1 MLSKA
6 VPILFVVA
14 GLWASTGTQSAAAQN
29 PSAQSPGAQTWGRN
43 VAESAIPVTGIPS
56 GVVDV
61 QSANWG
67 GLAADRA
74 GDVWQWKSSTHPDA
88 EQVEGVSNAVSLGE
102 GDGPYKYAFGAAATT
117 SGAVWTWG
125 FDGSGQLCDGELA
138 RSKLGAAKVSGVS
151 SGVEVSGGASHL
163 EILTKNG
170 TVEGCGD
177 NNFGQLGTGSFSGSS
192 TPVEVK
198 GLSGITAISAGSSF
212 TLALDSSGDVW
223 AWGQNNFGQL
233 GDGKTV
239 NSDVPVEVPLPA
251 RATEIYAGGSEPENG
266 QSVALLS
273 NGTVW
278 AWGNDSWG
286 QLGNGTT
293 ETYSDTP
300 VRVNVP
306 SKVQFKYVSTAGSSS
321 YALDA
326 SGNVW
331 AWGSD
336 KCGQLGDGRR
346 SAYVLDPEQVAQN
359 YAELSTVADTV
370 TGIS

>member
-1 MLSKA
+1 LSKA

-14 GLWASTGTQSAAAQN
+14 GLSAPWGAQN
-29 PSAQSPGAQTWGRN
+29 PTAQTWGRN
-43 VAESAIPVTGIPS
+43 VAESPIAVTGVPS
-56 GVVDV
+56 GVVEV
-61 QSANWG
+61 QAANWG

-74 GDVWQWKSSTHPDA
+74 GDVWEWKSSAHPDA
-88 EQVEGVSNAVSLGE
+88 TQVEGVSNAVSLGE
-102 GDGPYKYAFGAAATT
+102 GDGPFKNAFGVAATA

-125 FDGSGQLCDGELA
+125 YDGGGQLCDGEQ
-138 RSKLGAAKVSGVS
+138 SGDKLPAAKVSGITN
-151 SGVEVSGGASHL
+151 GVEVSGGASHL
-163 EILTKNG
+163 EILTSVG

-177 NNFGQLGTGSFSGSS
+177 NNFGQLGTGSFSSSS

-212 TLALDSSGDVW
+212 TLALDSSGTVW
-223 AWGQNNFGQL
+223 AWGQDNFGQL
-233 GDGKTV
+233 GDGETV

-251 RATEIYAGGSEPENG
+251 PATEIYAGGSEPENG
-266 QSVALLS
+266 QSIALLS

-293 ETYSDTP
+293 ESYSDTP

-306 SKVQFKYVSTAGSSS
+306 SKVRFKYVTTAGSAS

-336 KCGQLGDGRR
+336 NCGQLGDGRR
-346 SAYVLDPEQVAQN
+346 RAYVLDPEQVAQN
-359 YAELSTVADTV
+359 YAGLSTVADTV
-370 TGIS
+370 TGIG